1 MIIKKV
7 ELKNWGPHKSLEFDS
22 DNHIVGI
29 IGSNGKGK
37 SNLLQAIAYALTG
50 DLDKTKGTAYIR
62 NFGSPDAAKEAF
74 VKITFKKGAEEG
86 TIIRKIKDTGTTSR
100 QMTWGGKTLKSAAEV
115 EKLMTELLGADK
127 EAMKNAV
134 YIKQGDIAKLVKGTP
149 TERQEI
155 NLKLMNL
162 NFTEQ
167 RTEKIRQYKAVLSNG
182 LIDYLQVEA
191 LLQEQE
197 SSMKV
202 NLESYKSR
210 INKLKES
217 SDIYSWLCY
226 AYPIISTKVV
236 DARNIDSTKA
246 HLLDLNSKIKE
257 ILYANNVTSV
267 EEFNTLLKSKREE
280 GINLQN
286 ALSLK
291 RSYETCCKEQKEL
304 HKIISSTEEEINE
317 LADKLKNDAIG
328 NTEKIIAE
336 RTALIST
343 ITRYRTLKENKQK
356 YLNDLTTLN
365 GKLKSVEAPDSPIN
379 VLKQLKDSHTEEL
392 IKLTSQQVVSM
403 MADSA
408 ICPICSG
415 TLTEEHKQKCK
426 SDVAT
431 LSSKIE
437 KIKAK
442 IEDVNT
448 HIEIRERERVELISK
463 INDTMNLLRTCLAE
477 IETIRNAENG
487 ELVAK
492 AQDSDFINFKDE
504 LAMYES
510 SLVDLK
516 SDKKKYDYLQGVL
529 AGHNTRF
536 ITLTKECADL
546 VLTSKKLNVNL
557 NKDLT
562 KLETQYENFDKL
574 KTKLEDVN
582 IKLKELQSYIN
593 SESNLLVSFQNN
605 YNSYVNSLNTLQEK
619 YPHISLDTTTESL
632 DPIID
637 SYKDQAMEYASLD
650 RLIKQTET
658 ELAELRHKLKE
669 CRDNIETNN
678 KKLQLIEDLQAVINV
693 TCKNGVPLA
702 YANEVFAK
710 ITPMVQEMLERMQA
724 NFTVA
729 IDPERPMT
737 YKFTRTDN
745 DSGYAMPQERLS
757 GGQAIRL
764 AIALL
769 IACQQTI
776 LPEVGLLILD
786 EPSSHIDSEGV
797 EHMRDMF
804 IQLEDILKN
813 SNMQVILVDHNPTL
827 VAAFDKTIKL

>member
-786 EPSSHIDSEGV
+786 EPSSHIDAEGV

-804 IQLEDILKN
+804 MQLEDILKN